1 MTDPT
6 NPEGTIGDAA
16 TTPQLA
22 LYGVTSTQVIRL
34 QDVIEF
40 RGDKRV
46 RKKLFEGAQL
56 WGELLC
62 YEAGQATPSHHHPT
76 EDELFVIL
84 EGHAAVL
91 AGDNE
96 LDAPAV
102 SLVIVPANV
111 PHDLRNV
118 GSGRLVVMFV
128 KLSALSAKPQ
138 RFGQGNEHS
147 VSSTLRNATGLA
159 KHLHNAQNPAKR

>member
-6 NPEGTIGDAA
+6 RPEGKIADTT

-22 LYGVTSTQVIRL
+22 PYGVTTQVIRL
-34 QDVIEF
+34 PEVIEF
-40 RGDKRV
+40 QGDKRV

-62 YEAGQATPSHHHPT
+62 YEAGQTTPSHHHPT
-76 EDELFVIL
+76 EDQLFVIL

-91 AGDNE
+91 AEDHE

-128 KLSALSAKPQ
+128 KLSRA
-138 RFGQGNEHS
+138 FGKTAAFGK
-147 VSSTLRNATGLA
+147 
-159 KHLHNAQNPAKR
+159 KH

>member
-1 MTDPT
+1 MTDATSPD
-6 NPEGTIGDAA
+6 GKIADAA

-22 LYGVTSTQVIRL
+22 QYGVTLTQVIRL
-34 QDVIEF
+34 PEVIEF

-91 AGDNE
+91 AGDHE

-111 PHDLRNV
+111 SHDVRNV
-118 GSGRLVVMFV
+118 GSGRLVAMFV
-128 KLSALSAKPQ
+128 KISRAFPKAAA
-138 RFGQGNEHS
+138 FGTE
-147 VSSTLRNATGLA
+147 
-159 KHLHNAQNPAKR
+159 K

>member
-6 NPEGTIGDAA
+6 NPEGTIADAA

-40 RGDKRV
+40 RGDKRM

-56 WGELLC
+56 WGEVLC

-76 EDELFVIL
+76 EDELFVIF

-128 KLSALSAKPQ
+128 KLSRA
-138 RFGQGNEHS
+138 FGKA
-147 VSSTLRNATGLA
+147 ATFRTG
-159 KHLHNAQNPAKR
+159 Q

>member
-1 MTDPT
+1 MT
-6 NPEGTIGDAA
+6 NPKGLEGKIVDAA
-16 TTPQLA
+16 TIPQLPP
-22 LYGVTSTQVIRL
+22 YGVTLTQVIRL
-34 QDVIEF
+34 PDVIEF
-40 RGDKRV
+40 QADKRV

-76 EDELFVIL
+76 EHELFVIL

-96 LDAPAV
+96 LDAPAI

-118 GSGRLVVMFV
+118 GGGRLVAMFV
-128 KLSALSAKPQ
+128 KLSRALGRLATSGT
-138 RFGQGNEHS
+138 GQ
-147 VSSTLRNATGLA
+147 
-159 KHLHNAQNPAKR
+159 

>member
-1 MTDPT
+1 MTDPDRA
-6 NPEGTIGDAA
+6 EGKIADAA

-22 LYGVTSTQVIRL
+22 PYGVTLTQVIRL
-34 QDVIEF
+34 PEVVEF
-40 RGDKRV
+40 QEDRRV

-91 AGDNE
+91 AGGDE

-102 SLVIVPANV
+102 SMVIVPANV

-118 GSGRLVVMFV
+118 GNGRLVVMFV
-128 KLSALSAKPQ
+128 KISRAFSKTAT
-138 RFGQGNEHS
+138 FG
-147 VSSTLRNATGLA
+147 TG
-159 KHLHNAQNPAKR
+159 K

>member
-6 NPEGTIGDAA
+6 NPEGTIADAA

-22 LYGVTSTQVIRL
+22 LHGVTLTQVIRL
-34 QDVIEF
+34 QELMKF

-84 EGHAAVL
+84 EGHAESWP
-91 AGDNE
+91 GTM
-96 LDAPAV
+96 
-102 SLVIVPANV
+102 SLM
-111 PHDLRNV
+111 LRQ
-118 GSGRLVVMFV
+118 SRW
-128 KLSALSAKPQ
+128 
-138 RFGQGNEHS
+138 
-147 VSSTLRNATGLA
+147 
-159 KHLHNAQNPAKR
+159 

>member
-1 MTDPT
+1 MTDPIT
-6 NPEGTIGDAA
+6 RESSVADAE

-22 LYGVTSTQVIRL
+22 PYGVTVTQVIRL
-34 QDVIEF
+34 PEMIEF
-40 RGDKRV
+40 RADKRV

-62 YEAGQATPSHHHPT
+62 YEAGQATPSHRHPT
-76 EDELFVIL
+76 EDELFVVL

-91 AGDNE
+91 AGSDE
-96 LDAPAV
+96 LDAPEG

-118 GSGRLVVMFV
+118 GAGRLVVVFV
-128 KLSALSAKPQ
+128 KLSRAFGKAAKP
-138 RFGQGNEHS
+138 
-147 VSSTLRNATGLA
+147 
-159 KHLHNAQNPAKR
+159 